1 MTKYLL
7 TVVAAGLVLSTSLAA
22 DKDDAKKDQ
31 EALQGAWRAESS
43 ERGGKAQG
51 EAAKEH
57 LLVFEKDTFTI
68 KRGDQVLLKVTF
80 KLDPTKK
87 PKAIDMTV
95 TEGRGDDDKGKEV
108 HGIYELTK
116 DGLRWCT
123 SEPGNA
129 DRPKE
134 FTTKEGSKDLL
145 VTLKKETK

>member
-7 TVVAAGLVLSTSLAA
+7 TVVAAGLLLSTSLAA
-22 DKDDAKKDQ
+22 DKDDVKKDQ

-51 EAAKEH
+51 EEAKEH

-68 KRGDQVLLKVTF
+68 KRGDQVLLRGTF

-116 DGLRWCT
+116 DGLRWCA

-145 VTLKKETK
+145 VTLKKEKK